1 MANEKDRYTDPITL
15 EYIQITYNEFAKKLF
30 IDYSYLDDSI
40 RAAACMEFLKHYF
53 FNTSDESIE
62 LFKKKNPSAGM
73 FFDILD
79 SASEQRQNNARW
91 SSWENFYKQD
101 ETKSIED
108 ILEERQREKK
118 AKKKESNKKEY
129 NKKKKRN
136 FEEIKIKREK
146 EAKQNLKSFADEH
159 GIDIDV
165 DY

>member
-1 MANEKDRYTDPITL
+1 MELEQTYKREVEIRTKANTD
-15 EYIQITYNEFAKKLF
+15 
-30 IDYSYLDDSI
+30 SSI
-40 RAAACMEFLKHYF
+40 NQQL
-53 FNTSDESIE
+53 
-62 LFKKKNPSAGM
+62 